1 MPRFSDT
8 VYADASLEV
17 CWETLQDA
25 GVWGSLLG
33 AAEIG
38 SIRMEDGQLQGC
50 KWIAKIGGSDLR
62 GKMKI
67 RESRPIDY
75 MDAMVRT
82 AEWRCRIEF
91 ILTEEEDTEEP
102 VTEVHSRVHLTAD
115 GFTAVLALPV
125 VSNVI
130 GKYFPQ
136 RMLDLA
142 ELMGEN
148 ASA

>member
-8 VYADASLEV
+8 VYAAAAIEDS
-17 CWETLQDA
+17 WETLQDA

-50 KWIAKIGGSDLR
+50 KWTAKIGGSDLR
-62 GKMKI
+62 GKMKV
-67 RESRPIDY
+67 RESRPVDY
-75 MDAMVRT
+75 MDVMVRT
-82 AEWRCRIEF
+82 AEWRCRIEM
-91 ILTEEEDTEEP
+91 ILTEMDGDELQ
-102 VTEVHSRVHLTAD
+102 TEVHSRVHLTAD

-125 VSNVI
+125 VANVI

-148 ASA
+148 GSA

>member
-1 MPRFSDT
+1 VPRFSDT
-8 VYADASLEV
+8 VYADTTLEQS
-17 CWETLQDA
+17 WETLQDA

-38 SIRMEDGQLQGC
+38 DIRVEDGLLRGC
-50 KWIAKIGGSDLR
+50 KWIAKIGGSDLK
-62 GKMKI
+62 GKMTV

-75 MDAMVRT
+75 MDVMVKT
-82 AEWRCRIEF
+82 TEWRCRIEMV
-91 ILTEEEDTEEP
+91 LKAQDGDRP
-102 VTEVHSRVHLTAD
+102 QTEVHSRVHLSAD
-115 GFTAVLALPV
+115 GFTAMLALPV

-142 ELMGEN
+142 ELMGETK
-148 ASA
+148 S